1 MATFKQN
8 DYIADEYDVIVVGAG
23 HAGCEAA
30 LAAARMGCKT
40 LVCAINLDS
49 VGNMPCNPNI
59 GGAGKGHL
67 VREIDALGGQ
77 MGKSADR
84 TFIQSKILN
93 ASKGPAVYSLR
104 AQMDRRRYQED
115 MKHVLEVQENL
126 DVRQAEVTELL
137 YEQGANGEKTKIVG
151 VRVRTGTV
159 FKTKALVLTTGTYLK
174 ATIIIG
180 TLMYDGGPDG
190 MFPANDLS
198 YSMQEMGIRMRRF
211 KTGTPARVS
220 RNSVDFSK
228 MELQEG
234 DKKVTPFSFSNE
246 DAFDRDEYTGNELID
261 STSHQPCWLTY
272 TNAETHKIINEN
284 LDQAPMYSGM
294 ISGTGP
300 RYCPSIETKIVRFA
314 DKERHQVFVEPMG
327 INTEEMYLQGFSTSM
342 PEDIQEQMIR
352 SIEGLENAK
361 VMRSAYAIEYDCIDP
376 TQLKLSLEFKA
387 FDGLFSGGQ
396 INGSS
401 GYEEAAAQGLVAGVN
416 AARKVQGKE
425 PLLLERSQAYIGV
438 LIDDLVTK
446 GTNEPYR
453 MMTSRA
459 EYRLLLRQDNAD
471 RRLMPIGKELGL
483 VSDDAIERLQKKTQK
498 LEEVI
503 SFLANTI
510 LPPGDYLNSLL
521 EELGTPKIVTGIR
534 LNELLRRSEFTYDL
548 LLETYAEAIERDEI
562 TEKDRQRMLIPE
574 EKQAMEKYK
583 EYMQLPGYLKRLVEI
598 EVKYEGYIKRQEQ
611 QVEKQKK
618 LEKHAIPANIDY
630 YDIKGLRLEAQQKLS
645 EIKPAFIGQAA
656 RISGVSPA
664 DITVLLIYLQSI
676 MGNNSPK
683 DRD

>member
-1 MATFKQN
+1 MATIRQN
-8 DYIADEYDVIVVGAG
+8 DYVADEYDVIVVGAG

-30 LAAARMGCKT
+30 LASARMGCKT

-77 MGKSADR
+77 MGRSADR

-126 DVRQAEVTELL
+126 DVRQGEVTELL
-137 YEQGANGEKTKIVG
+137 FEGEKVVG
-151 VRVRTGTV
+151 VRMRTGTV
-159 FKTKALVLTTGTYLK
+159 FATKTIVLTTGTYLK
-174 ATIIIG
+174 ASIVIG

-190 MFPANDLS
+190 MFPANELS
-198 YSMQEMGIRMRRF
+198 YCMQEMGIRMRRF

-220 RNSVDFSK
+220 RSSVDFSK

-234 DKKVTPFSFSNE
+234 DKHVTPFSFSNE
-246 DAFDRDEYTGNELID
+246 DAFDADEYPGNELID
-261 STSHQPCWLTY
+261 SSTHQPCWLTY
-272 TNAETHKIINEN
+272 TNAETHKIINDN

-300 RYCPSIETKIVRFA
+300 RYCPAIETKIVRFA

-376 TQLKLSLEFKA
+376 TQLELSLEFKE

-401 GYEEAAAQGLVAGVN
+401 GYEEAAAQGLIAGIN
-416 AARKVQGKE
+416 AARKVQEKE
-425 PLLLERSQAYIGV
+425 PVLLERSQAYIGV

-471 RRLMPIGKELGL
+471 RRLMPIGHELGL
-483 VSDDAIERLQKKTQK
+483 VSDESMEHLRAKTEK
-498 LEEVI
+498 MEEVI
-503 SFLANTI
+503 AFLNEAI
-510 LPPGDYLNSLL
+510 LPPGEYLNSVL
-521 EELGTPKIVTGIR
+521 ESVGTPTIVTGIR
-534 LNELLRRSEFTYDL
+534 LSELLRRSEFNYDL
-548 LLETYAEAIERDEI
+548 VLETYAEAMVRGEI
-562 TEKDRQRMLIPE
+562 TEKDRQKMLIPE
-574 EKQAMEKYK
+574 ERAALEKYK
-583 EYMQLPGYLKRLVEI
+583 EYLQLPTYLKRLVET

-618 LEKHAIPANIDY
+618 LEKHAIPAEINY
-630 YDIKGLRLEAQQKLS
+630 FDIKGLRLEAQQKLS
-645 EIKPAFIGQAA
+645 EIKPLFIGQAA

-676 MGNNSPK
+676 SGNNSKK
-683 DRD
+683 DE